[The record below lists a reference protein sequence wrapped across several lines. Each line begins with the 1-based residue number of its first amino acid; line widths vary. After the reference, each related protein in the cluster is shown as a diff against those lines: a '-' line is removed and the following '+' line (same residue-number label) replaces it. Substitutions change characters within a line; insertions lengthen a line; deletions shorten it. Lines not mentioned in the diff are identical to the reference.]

1 MIVTGQ
7 SSKKGIGNRL
17 NKKILI
23 IDEHSDMR
31 RLIRMTLEF
40 EGYEVIEASSGKQGL
55 SFARQQGP
63 DLILLD
69 IVMPGMDGIEFIGIL
84 KADLKLCDVPVV
96 LLTALDPVLQS
107 QDAINAGAMLY
118 VTKPF
123 HPVEL
128 LANIDLILNK
138 EIENKV
144 KC

>member
-1 MIVTGQ
+1 
-7 SSKKGIGNRL
+7 
-17 NKKILI
+17 
-23 IDEHSDMR
+23 MR

-96 LLTALDPVLQS
+96 LLTALDPALKS